1 MTFNDDLILIQEY
14 LIWYLNEKQLCLMN
28 DQIRKE
34 MGSWLQSIGTNV
46 NIPANQKMSLLCI
59 ECVKE
64 ERKNKVNNF
73 STVPLCLS

>member
-1 MTFNDDLILIQEY
+1 MVFKRKTDVF
-14 LIWYLNEKQLCLMN
+14 LMN

-34 MGSWLQSIGTNV
+34 VGSWLQSIGPNV

-64 ERKNKVNNF
+64 ERK
-73 STVPLCLS
+73 

>member
-1 MTFNDDLILIQEY
+1 
-14 LIWYLNEKQLCLMN
+14 MN